1 MVYNIN
7 IIKVKETT
15 LKIPNKLNFWRLI
28 NMEKRIFEILLEKA
42 GFESDEPNIY
52 EYDDCDVRLV
62 ADLNSNKFISY
73 TKCVKDKCEFKIF
86 DKNDMDNIL
95 DIIEYRC

>member
-1 MVYNIN
+1 
-7 IIKVKETT
+7 
-15 LKIPNKLNFWRLI
+15 
-28 NMEKRIFEILLEKA
+28 MEKRMFEILLEKV

-52 EYDDCDVRLV
+52 EYDDSEVRLV

-73 TKCVKDKCEFKIF
+73 TKCVKDECEFKIF

-95 DIIEYRC
+95 DIIDYRC

>member
-1 MVYNIN
+1 
-7 IIKVKETT
+7 
-15 LKIPNKLNFWRLI
+15 
-28 NMEKRIFEILLEKA
+28 MEKRIFEILLEKA

-73 TKCVKDKCEFKIF
+73 TKCVNDKCEFKIF

>member
-15 LKIPNKLNFWRLI
+15 LKIPNKLNFWRLF
-28 NMEKRIFEILLEKA
+28 NMEKRIFEILLEKV

-73 TKCVKDKCEFKIF
+73 TKCVKDKSEFKIF

>member
-1 MVYNIN
+1 
-7 IIKVKETT
+7 
-15 LKIPNKLNFWRLI
+15 
-28 NMEKRIFEILLEKA
+28 MEKRMFEILLEKV

-52 EYDDCDVRLV
+52 EHDDFEVRLV

>member
-1 MVYNIN
+1 
-7 IIKVKETT
+7 
-15 LKIPNKLNFWRLI
+15 
-28 NMEKRIFEILLEKA
+28 MEKRIFEILLEKA

-73 TKCVKDKCEFKIF
+73 TKYVTDKCEFKIF

>member
-1 MVYNIN
+1 M
-7 IIKVKETT
+7 
-15 LKIPNKLNFWRLI
+15 
-28 NMEKRIFEILLEKA
+28 MIF
-42 GFESDEPNIY
+42 
-52 EYDDCDVRLV
+52 DVRLV

>member
-1 MVYNIN
+1 
-7 IIKVKETT
+7 
-15 LKIPNKLNFWRLI
+15 
-28 NMEKRIFEILLEKA
+28 MEKRIFEILLEKA

-73 TKCVKDKCEFKIF
+73 TKCVKDKSEFKIF

>member
-1 MVYNIN
+1 
-7 IIKVKETT
+7 
-15 LKIPNKLNFWRLI
+15 
-28 NMEKRIFEILLEKA
+28 MEKRMFEILLEKA

-73 TKCVKDKCEFKIF
+73 TKCVKDKSEFKIF